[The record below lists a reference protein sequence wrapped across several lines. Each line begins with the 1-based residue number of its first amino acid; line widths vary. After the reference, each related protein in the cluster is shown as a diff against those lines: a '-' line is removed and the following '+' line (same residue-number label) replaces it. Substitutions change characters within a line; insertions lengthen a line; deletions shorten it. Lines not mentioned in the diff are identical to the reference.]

1 MPAFDPASPYGIN
14 THLPPPAHLDR
25 VAAAG
30 IAWVRVDF
38 NRDMIQPAAGQYGWA
53 LTDHLPDARLRPPLG

>member
-1 MPAFDPASPYGIN
+1 MAAFDPASPHGIN

-30 IAWVRVDF
+30 IAWIRVDF
-38 NRDMIQPAAGQYGWA
+38 KAMAIVTTASGASSD
-53 LTDHLPDARLRPPLG
+53 